1 VNSPQS
7 EAQLL
12 IMRRSLGRWV
22 LSRAAILGLVALGMA
37 VVPPPIHSEQHLSD
51 ARAMALHLKAIEE
64 KNPYRLRDLV
74 SNGRP
79 TLIAFIDHL
88 CFTCLR
94 SVEIVDKLRSQFS
107 VHANIIVIDPSRIS
121 VAHTWAK
128 NLYRVWFVP
137 KFVILDKQGNVAKEH
152 FGPTPIRTLASDLQP
167 LLAR

>member
-1 VNSPQS
+1 MNSPQS

-12 IMRRSLGRWV
+12 IMGRFLGRWV

-37 VVPPPIHSEQHLSD
+37 VVPSPIHSEQHLSD

-64 KNPYRLRDLV
+64 KNPYRLQDLAR
-74 SNGRP
+74 NGRP

-94 SVEIVDKLRSQFS
+94 SVEIVDKLKEQFS
-107 VHANIIVIDPSRIS
+107 VHANIAVIDPSRIS
-121 VAHTWAK
+121 VAHSWAK
-128 NLYRVWFVP
+128 DYYRVWFVP
-137 KFVILDKQGNVAKEH
+137 KFVILDKRGDVAKEY
-152 FGPTPIRTLASDLQP
+152 FGPTPIRTLASDLLP